1 MRPSFLLRKRMMNYK
16 KLFSFM
22 ALFSL
27 SFNLVGMEA
36 IRNWAKT
43 PTTDTGK
50 TLEFVANID
59 ERTDQIADR
68 MAARVPAI
76 VENIIDQVRQE
87 VGIEQQNEDET
98 IIDAINARIIPAL
111 AQNMRQQIGQHVGL
125 DDEGEQQT
133 LIDALNEQVVPQ
145 IIENVRDQ
153 IEQQIPVLVQNA
165 LNSDVVNPVV
175 NPIIDN
181 VADRLINRLNER
193 LPEVAQTLNDQ
204 IPGLVDAVADQVQQ
218 HPDIVDPIIQHTRN
232 NVRGDV
238 HDMKQGAFNLIF
250 GASAFGLIGSFVF
263 PAIMSGL
270 GLLAQKKKLGPLN
283 KKILPPEKRTYY
295 HVLRDSIVGLVAGI
309 GVFALAKGIQHAAA
323 PTA

>member
-1 MRPSFLLRKRMMNYK
+1 MVLI
-16 KLFSFM
+16 
-22 ALFSL
+22 SL
-27 SFNLVGMEA
+27 SFNLVAMEEKKA
-36 IRNWAKT
+36 GLFSRIWGESSTN
-43 PTTDTGK
+43 TGK
-50 TLEFVANID
+50 AVDFIADID
-59 ERTDQIADR
+59 RRTGEIADR
-68 MAARVPAI
+68 MEERIPGI
-76 VENIIDQVRQE
+76 VENVINQVRQE
-87 VGIEQQNEDET
+87 VGIEQQNDNET
-98 IIDAINARIIPAL
+98 IVDAINARIIPAL
-111 AQNMRQQIGQHVGL
+111 VQNFRQQIGQQVGL

-133 LIDALNEQVVPQ
+133 LIDALNDQVVPQ

-165 LNSDVVNPVV
+165 LNPDAVNPVI

-193 LPEVAQTLNDQ
+193 LPEVVQTLNDQ
-204 IPGLVDAVADQVQQ
+204 VPALVDAVADQVQQ
-218 HPDIVDPIIQHTRN
+218 HPDIVDPIIQHARN

-238 HDMKQGAFNLIF
+238 HNMKQGAFNLIF

-270 GLLAQKKKLGPLN
+270 GLLAQKKKLGPFN